1 MWYLRVF
8 GDNVEYRYGPLY
20 YLGLYLLSG
29 SAAALGQILARLHH
43 TTLAASG
50 AIAGLLGAYLVLFPR
65 AKVVNVSSSRSS
77 SSPSCSRRD
86 VLVVWFVM
94 QFFTDANSGV
104 ALVAHVTGFVIG
116 VLVTLVVK
124 PHLVSTRR
132 QATWGPG

>member
-1 MWYLRVF
+1 MGLWATW
-8 GDNVEYRYGPLY
+8 
-20 YLGLYLLSG
+20 LYLLSG
-29 SAAALGQILARLHH
+29 IAAALGQIAFSPDSVTQLSPHPAPSRAPLAPTSCCSPGQGRQC
-43 TTLAASG
+43 
-50 AIAGLLGAYLVLFPR
+50 LLLPLFLLPFVVR
-65 AKVVNVSSSRSS
+65 AEI
-77 SSPSCSRRD
+77 

-132 QATWGPG
+132 QAT